1 MNELEKKIDELSA
14 RVERLEKIEKRRT
27 IFKII
32 GTVIAITLIIIFIIM
47 SYKLINDIEPYMD
60 IINENL

>member
-1 MNELEKKIDELSA
+1 MNELEKKIDELST

>member
-1 MNELEKKIDELSA
+1 MNELEKKIDELST

-32 GTVIAITLIIIFIIM
+32 GTVIAIILIIIFIIM

>member
-1 MNELEKKIDELSA
+1 MNELEKKIDELST

-32 GTVIAITLIIIFIIM
+32 GTVIAITLIIIFIIIY
-47 SYKLINDIEPYMD
+47 YKLINDIEPYMD